1 MVVGLQAIIFFYME
15 IGELEIFRVHTHTHT
30 HTHTHLHNLSSTRG
44 SESEV
49 NTQFLLTIIRIV

>member
-1 MVVGLQAIIFFYME
+1 MVVGLQAMIFFYME

-30 HTHTHLHNLSSTRG
+30 HSHDLSSTRG
-44 SESEV
+44 SELEV